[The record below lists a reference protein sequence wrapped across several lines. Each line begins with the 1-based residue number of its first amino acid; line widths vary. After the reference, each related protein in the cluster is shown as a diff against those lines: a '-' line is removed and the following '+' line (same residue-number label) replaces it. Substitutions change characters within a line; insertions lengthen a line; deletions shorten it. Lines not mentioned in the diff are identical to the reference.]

1 MNVRKRVLSKLAIT
15 DVYESKEVIG
25 FEPTAPFSKIEW
37 VQFDLAEN

>member
-25 FEPTAPFSKIEW
+25 FEPTGPFSKREG
-37 VQFDLAEN
+37 VQCDLAES